1 MTNIIVHGL
10 VSNKL
15 VTQGYHAGAAVAG
28 GDSARYYYLKPRKKG
43 DGRRKE
49 LLIQIKGLLEALKS

>member
-15 VTQGYHAGAAVAG
+15 ITQGYHAGAEAPVLG
-28 GDSARYYYLKPRKKG
+28 GDSAHYYYRRKKKS
-43 DGRRKE
+43 DVELFSYLHE
-49 LLIQIKGLLEALKS
+49 LLHKIGEQT

>member
-1 MTNIIVHGL
+1 